1 MFVYSQEQFQQL
13 LGIDDSWM
21 TENLIDL
28 GKSFF
33 LFFHWVK
40 KIII

>member
-1 MFVYSQEQFQQL
+1 MFVYSHAQFQQL

-28 GKSFF
+28 GKSSFF
-33 LFFHWVK
+33 FFSSGY